1 MGIFFKYVVARLKEP
16 STWRGFVL
24 LATSLGITL
33 DEEQSTAIIAA
44 GIALAGA
51 IGVLIPDPKP
61 SG

>member
-16 STWRGFVL
+16 STWRGLVL

-33 DEEQSTAIIAA
+33 DEEQSMAIIAA

-51 IGVLIPDPKP
+51 IGVLIPDPK
-61 SG
+61 